1 MLKQEI
7 FGALDNVVHLTDPAS
22 KVIISSIEN
31 MIYNIAQLDFSSW
44 AQYATEQISQRLTQ
58 SDERYQTSALRALKS
73 IFQAFEFEIEKEK
86 RTVLNQLVDHFFPQL
101 EQLMGQQS
109 FQSSANYT
117 HMMTIIAKIFFISVQ
132 VSFRSEFRFYY
143 SFNFVSLP
151 LLAPGPIALTHF
163 S

>member
-31 MIYNIAQLDFSSW
+31 MIYNIAQLDFSRW

-73 IFQAFEFEIEKEK
+73 IFQAFEFSIGEERKK
-86 RTVLNQLVDHFFPQL
+86 LDQLVDHFFPQL

-109 FQSSANYT
+109 FQGSANYT

-132 VSFRSEFRFYY
+132 VSFPSEFCFFRG
-143 SFNFVSLP
+143 FNFASLP
-151 LLAPGPIALTHF
+151 LLTPGPISLTNF
-163 S
+163 C